1 MRINGYEQ
9 FSLTV
14 FCYAYKPIVLCY
26 SYTHNRNLEMVKE
39 RQINPRSLE
48 NLKLGKTAGNKKKI
62 RFNTTL
68 LPETITWLKGCGNAS
83 DTIDALVTNF
93 RDGRFGSSFN
103 QYKPKSN
110 NTHDEI
116 SQQAEALKVRTRQLE
131 SQLAAT
137 EAERDQLRQQL
148 AASQSQQPDLEGD
161 RDRYLVSLRLGRQAP
176 EYKRVK
182 KALDNFIAFIRL
194 A

>member
-1 MRINGYEQ
+1 
-9 FSLTV
+9 
-14 FCYAYKPIVLCY
+14 
-26 SYTHNRNLEMVKE
+26 MVKE

-103 QYKPKSN
+103 QYKPKSNNTHDEISQQAEAIRIKTKSN